1 MTLLRDNVEENRNKP
16 GWNFFCKE
24 AKMLPQPH
32 HNVPGRL
39 DSAMALPKH
48 WAPQEPWRVG
58 LGCRKPSLRED
69 YAEPQQG

>member
-1 MTLLRDNVEENRNKP
+1 
-16 GWNFFCKE
+16 
-24 AKMLPQPH
+24 MLKKTETNLGGIFSVKKQKCFPKPH